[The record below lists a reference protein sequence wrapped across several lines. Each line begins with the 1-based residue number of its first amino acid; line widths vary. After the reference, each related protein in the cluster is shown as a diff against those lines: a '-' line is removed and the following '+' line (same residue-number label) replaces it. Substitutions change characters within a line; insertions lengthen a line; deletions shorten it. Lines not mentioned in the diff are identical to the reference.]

1 MFCPQVGNPKWV
13 IMRIQKFLQIGV
25 LIFKHKTKNIIKK
38 FSYYVI
44 DVTFINRI
52 HSSCQYVKFSK

>member
-1 MFCPQVGNPKWV
+1 
-13 IMRIQKFLQIGV
+13 MRILKFLQIGA
-25 LIFKHKTKNIIKK
+25 LTFKHKTKNIIKK

-52 HSSCQYVKFSK
+52 HSSCQYVKFLK